1 MSSATSNKARD
12 DQLAAGV
19 LISPTLVLSA
29 IFIIGPVIFTVWR
42 SFFAFG
48 LTSSEIEFVGVDN
61 YVQMVGDPIFW
72 TSFKNNLFILV
83 GSLVLQVGGGTI
95 FAAILD
101 RGIRRGR
108 TFFRTVIFAPM
119 VVSTVAVGLLWSMIY
134 DPNVGLLDSTLRA
147 LSLPTP
153 QLGWLGDPDLV
164 IVSVLIVA
172 SWQFTGFMVVLIL
185 AGMQSIPTNLYEAA
199 RLDGAGPFHAFWH
212 ITLPGVWN
220 VLVVASLITM
230 IGAFKVFDL
239 IYVLTQGG
247 PGNSSQV
254 LGSYIYYNAFSIS
267 RMGYAN
273 AIAVVLMAFAIA
285 LGILQFKISRRA

>member
-108 TFFRTVIFAPM
+108 TFSVPSFLRP
-119 VVSTVAVGLLWSMIY
+119 WSCR
-134 DPNVGLLDSTLRA
+134 PS
-147 LSLPTP
+147 LS
-153 QLGWLGDPDLV
+153 
-164 IVSVLIVA
+164 A
-172 SWQFTGFMVVLIL
+172 CC
-185 AGMQSIPTNLYEAA
+185 
-199 RLDGAGPFHAFWH
+199 GA
-212 ITLPGVWN
+212 
-220 VLVVASLITM
+220 
-230 IGAFKVFDL
+230 
-239 IYVLTQGG
+239 
-247 PGNSSQV
+247 
-254 LGSYIYYNAFSIS
+254 
-267 RMGYAN
+267 
-273 AIAVVLMAFAIA
+273 
-285 LGILQFKISRRA
+285 